1 MTTKQVQSLL
11 TYLGYDP
18 GSVDGVIGTKTRA
31 AIQAFQTLEGL
42 TVDGDAGTATEAML
56 IDAVTNGRVRTE
68 DDTVAETDSGA
79 SDTGTFWD
87 NIPHFRRS
95 EFACQCGG
103 KYCNGYPAEPAETLV
118 RVAERVREHFNA
130 PVTVSSG
137 LRCTKH
143 NAEVGGVANSRHTIG
158 HAMDYCVAGHTA
170 AEVLAYAQAQP
181 EIKYAYA
188 INSDYVHMDIGA

>member
-18 GSVDGVIGTKTRA
+18 GSVDGVMGTKTRA

-68 DDTVAETDSGA
+68 TAAADNSTDDSP
-79 SDTGTFWD
+79 GTFW
-87 NIPHFRRS
+87 NEIQYFKRG
-95 EFACQCGG
+95 EFACKCG
-103 KYCNGYPAEPAETLV
+103 KYCDGFPAEPAEALV
-118 RVAERVREHFNA
+118 RTADRVRAHFNA

-137 LRCTKH
+137 VRCTKH
-143 NAEVGGVANSRHTIG
+143 NEEVGGVANSRHTIG
-158 HAMDYCVAGHTA
+158 RAMDYCVAGHTA

-188 INSDYVHMDIGA
+188 INSEYVHMDIGA